1 MSQPEANQTLQIPEK
16 LREQFQA
23 LERRLWR
30 VDTVIAICG
39 ALSGLVVSYV
49 LLFVSDRFWD
59 TPSALRALFTLA
71 GAGVSLV
78 FIAGWLRQWIWRRR
92 DYRAL
97 ANLVQRHHRRLG
109 DRLLGIVELADESKR
124 PDNISPALCRA
135 AIQQV
140 SQEAV
145 RFDFRQAVA
154 TRKPKIYF
162 LAAVLLC
169 GLVSVPWMLVPKAS
183 WNTLSRWLWPGSS
196 VARFTF
202 VGLGQLP
209 SRLVVPHGEA
219 FEILSKLTFESR
231 WQPTFASCQFNDQAP
246 LQAPVLNHTVLFRV
260 PGQSKPGQLTLRVGD
275 VTHRISV
282 EPVFRPALARLTAR
296 VQYPDYLRY
305 APTNEVIRNGTFS
318 FLEGSQVSFQGRT
331 TRNLATAGVAM
342 TGAEGVQPKPL
353 GLTVSQEE
361 FRSEPLRLEGF
372 TQGAF
377 RWRDEL
383 NLEAVAPWLL
393 ALQSRPDQAPE
404 AECPDQAAVVG
415 MLDDEVLEIKAGAQ
429 DDYGLSE
436 LGIAWE
442 CQKRSETNVA
452 ARAEVQV
459 TAGSPQAR
467 SLAGNYR
474 FSPALLHLPEDSIVT
489 LRAVARD
496 YFPGRNRSESSLHRI
511 FILSREE
518 HAKLV
523 QQQFEKMLAEI
534 EEATRREEALEEAS
548 RETKAAPAEKMA
560 SEETA
565 KKLSEQA
572 AEQNALAQKMS
583 ELSRKGAE
591 TLKEALRNKSIPTEM
606 LKEWAEHLQTMESL
620 SKKEMAQAS
629 QSLASAQ
636 SQQSPAARAAQLE
649 KAIEQESEA
658 VQKLQEMQKK
668 MGSDLERMLANT
680 LAQRLRKVGRTEK
693 GVAESLEKVI
703 PETIGLAADKLSQ
716 KHRDLARKLALGQE
730 QTGRESHQ
738 LGEEISRFF
747 DRTSL
752 TNYGAVTR
760 EMKEAQVP
768 EELSKTAEMIRRN
781 VAAQAAHE
789 IAGWAKR
796 FNQWAEQLDAGAKSK
811 KKEGSG
817 ESGDD
822 PPSEEALERLLA
834 LLRAH
839 QQEKGIR
846 DQTQQ
851 LEEHK
856 AENPSHREDSKLLSI
871 RQNLLMGDVAE
882 LRESDP
888 GKFLPKVQEAMGE
901 ADDLLNKI
909 QTGSPTLAAETD
921 AINLL
926 EAEIMSMMNSDPS
939 QSQAS
944 SEAMA
949 MLMEMMGMG
958 SGSGAKGGGNR
969 SGGTTDKANADS
981 SGDRRG
987 SASAPRTVEKTSGR
1001 ETRPLPV
1008 EFREA
1013 LQNYYKAIERIN
1025 P

>member
-1 MSQPEANQTLQIPEK
+1 MSQPGANQTLQIPEK

-39 ALSGLVVSYV
+39 ALSGLVISYV
-49 LLFVSDRFWD
+49 LLFISDRLWD
-59 TPSALRALFTLA
+59 TPAALRFVITLA
-71 GAGVSLV
+71 GVAVSLV
-78 FIAGWLRQWIWRRR
+78 FMVGWLRQWIWRRR

-124 PDNISPALCRA
+124 PENISAALCRA

-140 SQEAV
+140 SQEAI

-169 GLVSVPWMLVPKAS
+169 GLVSVPWMLVPKAG

-202 VGLGQLP
+202 ITLDQLP

-219 FEILSKLTFESR
+219 FEILSKLTFESL
-231 WQPTFASCQFNDQAP
+231 WKPTLASFQYNDQSP
-246 LQAPVLNHTVLFRV
+246 LQAPVLNHSVLFRV
-260 PGQSKPGQLTLRVGD
+260 PGQTKPGQLTLRIGD
-275 VTHRISV
+275 VTRRISV
-282 EPVFRPALARLTAR
+282 EPVFRPALTRLTAA

-305 APTNEVIRNGTFS
+305 APTNEVIRNGAFS
-318 FLEGSQVSFQGRT
+318 FLEGSRISFQGRT
-331 TRNLATAGVAM
+331 TRNLASAQLEM
-342 TGAEGVQPKPL
+342 TGAEGVPPKPHP
-353 GLTVSQEE
+353 VSVSHEE
-361 FRSEPLRLEGF
+361 FKSGPLRLEGF

-383 NLEAVAPWLL
+383 NLEAAAPWLL
-393 ALQSRPDQAPE
+393 ALQPQQDQAPE
-404 AECPDQAAVVG
+404 VECPDQATVVG
-415 MLDDEVLEIKAGAQ
+415 MLEDEVLEIKTGAQ
-429 DDYGLSE
+429 DDFGLSE

-442 CQKRSETNVA
+442 CQKRSETNVV
-452 ARAEVQV
+452 ARAEVKV
-459 TAGSPQAR
+459 TEGSPQAR

-474 FSPALLHLPEDSIVT
+474 FSPALLHLPEDSMVT
-489 LRAVARD
+489 LRALARD

-523 QQQFEKMLAEI
+523 QQQFEKLLAEI
-534 EEATRREEALEEAS
+534 EEATRREEALEEAG
-548 RETKAAPAEKMA
+548 RETKNLSAEKMA

-565 KKLSEQA
+565 KKLGEQA
-572 AEQNALAQKMS
+572 SEQNALAQKMS

-606 LKEWAEHLQTMESL
+606 LKEWAEHLQTMQGL
-620 SKKEMAQAS
+620 AKQEMAQAS

-636 SQQSPAARAAQLE
+636 AQTSPAERAAQLE
-649 KAIEQESEA
+649 KAVEQESEA

-680 LAQRLRKVGRTEK
+680 LAQRLRKVGRAEK
-693 GVAESLEKVI
+693 GVVESLQKII
-703 PETIGLAADKLSQ
+703 PETIGLPADKISQ

-752 TNYGAVTR
+752 TNYGAVAR

-789 IAGWAKR
+789 TAGWAKR
-796 FNQWAEQLDAGAKSK
+796 FNEWAEQLDAKAKPK
-811 KKEGSG
+811 DKGGSG
-817 ESGDD
+817 ESGED

-851 LEEHK
+851 LEESR
-856 AENPSHREDSKLLSI
+856 AQNPSHREDSKLLSI
-871 RQNLLMGDVAE
+871 RQNLLMDDVAE
-882 LRESDP
+882 LRDSDP
-888 GKFLPKVQEAMGE
+888 GKFLPKVHEAMDE
-901 ADDLLNKI
+901 ADQLLNKI
-909 QTGSPTLAAETD
+909 QTGSQTLAAETD

-926 EAEIMSMMNSDPS
+926 EAEIMSMMNSDPN

-944 SEAMA
+944 SAAMA

-969 SGGTTDKANADS
+969 SGGATDKANAELG
-981 SGDRRG
+981 GDRRG
-987 SASAPRTVEKTSGR
+987 GAFDPRAVEKTTGR

-1013 LQNYYKAIERIN
+1013 LQNYYKAIERIT